1 MNKLNQPTFV
11 VIQFSSLPGR
21 VLFGIPFV
29 AFGVQYFIYGRFAGG
44 LPPAPP
50 WTPGAPATAYLFGAL
65 LIVAGA
71 SIAMNSKVQLSATL
85 LGILLFVC
93 VTLMFIA
100 TPSAII
106 HDGTARTRALEP
118 LALAGAAWVLAGSP
132 GVSPNVQSWDV
143 AIDKLATAGRFIFGA
158 SMIVFGIQ
166 HFMYGQFVAM
176 LVPSWLPW
184 HIFWTYFFGVAFIAA
199 GISLVTGIQP
209 RLAAILL
216 GVMFL
221 LWVAV
226 LHAPRV
232 AASAQRGDEWS
243 SLFVAM
249 AMCGSCFIIA
259 AAAASKERSPQL
271 AVQ

>member
-1 MNKLNQPTFV
+1 MVNLNKL
-11 VIQFSSLPGR
+11 GR

-29 AFGVQYFIYGRFAGG
+29 GFGVQYFIYGRFTGG

-50 WTPGAPATAYLFGAL
+50 WTPGAPATAYVLGAL
-65 LIVAGA
+65 LIAAGA
-71 SIAMNSKVQLSATL
+71 TIVGSTTIAANAKARLFATL
-85 LGILLFVC
+85 LGILVFVC
-93 VTLMFIA
+93 VLAMFIS
-100 TPSAII
+100 TPSAIL

-132 GVSPNVQSWDV
+132 QNQTLSVQSWF
-143 AIDKLATAGRFIFGA
+143 ATKQLATMGRLIFGA
-158 SMIVFGIQ
+158 SMVVFGFQ

-184 HIFWTYFFGVAFIAA
+184 HIFWTYFFGVALIAA
-199 GISLVTGIQP
+199 GISIVTGIQA

-216 GVMFL
+216 GLMFL
-221 LWVAV
+221 LWVVV

-232 AASAQRGDEWS
+232 AASPHNGDEWS
-243 SLFVAM
+243 SLFVAV

-259 AAAASKERSPQL
+259 AAAASKARPSDL
-271 AVQ
+271 SNSDT

>member
-1 MNKLNQPTFV
+1 MVNLNKL
-11 VIQFSSLPGR
+11 GR

-44 LPPAPP
+44 LPPAPS
-50 WTPGAPATAYLFGAL
+50 WTPGAPVTAYVLGAL
-65 LIVAGA
+65 LIAAGA
-71 SIAMNSKVQLSATL
+71 TIAVSAIIAADAKARLFATL
-85 LGILLFVC
+85 LGILIFLC
-93 VTLMFIA
+93 GLLMFIA
-100 TPSAII
+100 TPSAIL

-118 LALAGAAWVLAGSP
+118 FALGGAAWVLAGSLSALP
-132 GVSPNVQSWDV
+132 GAQSWN
-143 AIDKLATAGRFIFGA
+143 AGTDKLVTIGRFIFGA
-158 SMIVFGIQ
+158 SMVVFGYQ

-184 HIFWTYFFGVAFIAA
+184 HIFWTYFFGVALIAA
-199 GISLVTGIQP
+199 GISIVTGIQA

-221 LWVAV
+221 LWAVV

-232 AASAQRGDEWS
+232 AASPHNGDEWS
-243 SLFVAM
+243 SLFVAI

-259 AAAASKERSPQL
+259 AAAASKDRPNDLSNSDT
-271 AVQ
+271 